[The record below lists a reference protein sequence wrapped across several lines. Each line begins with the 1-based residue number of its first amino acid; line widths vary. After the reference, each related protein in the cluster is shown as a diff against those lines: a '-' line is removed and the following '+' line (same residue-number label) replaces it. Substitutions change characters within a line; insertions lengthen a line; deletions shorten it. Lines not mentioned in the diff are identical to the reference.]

1 MNLKSPWTRTGRV
14 NSDKDAGR
22 DTQYNHQASDDQRAS
37 DDRNNHDTPTRRR
50 ELALD
55 DVMLRLEVAMGAQE
69 QDQDRDGEKSGAEGF
84 AY

>member
-1 MNLKSPWTRTGRV
+1 MSGQV
-14 NSDKDAGR
+14 SSDKDARG
-22 DTQYNHQASDDQRAS
+22 DTQDNHQARDDQRTS
-37 DDRNNHDTPTRRR
+37 DDRYNNNTPSRRR

-69 QDQDRDGEKSGAEGF
+69 QYQDRDGQKSGAEGF